1 MKNFPNKLGFR
12 INSLKKLSNN
22 SGLRIEE
29 YHSYGSHYSNT
40 LNKWRESFLNSWDD
54 ISRQGFNLSFKKMWD
69 FYFAYCDAGFK
80 SKNIDLVQF
89 SLCNK

>member
-1 MKNFPNKLGFR
+1 MKVASSLK
-12 INSLKKLSNN
+12 SLKKITKKC
-22 SGLRIEE
+22 GLTMD
-29 YHSYGSHYSNT
+29 SQNLYGEHYSNT
-40 LNKWRESFLNSWDD
+40 LQKWRESFLNSWDA